1 MGMELTIDSHTWA
14 ELSMSIQ
21 DIRESIEEKNLYK
34 AQVLLKIL
42 DDEVTKANLI
52 D

>member
-1 MGMELTIDSHTWA
+1 MELTIDSHTWA

-21 DIRESIEEKNLYK
+21 DIRESIEEKDLYR
-34 AQVLLKIL
+34 ASILLDVL
-42 DDEVTKANLI
+42 DNEVTNANLI